1 MKVNESFRVSYLFLE
16 LLIYFVKGGIDYVP
30 THYLALRIIFFLHA
44 KFESDWEVD
53 ILKVMMR
60 ASTL

>member
-16 LLIYFVKGGIDYVP
+16 LLIYFVKCSIDYVP
-30 THYLALRIIFFLHA
+30 TLFGSQNHFFLHA

-53 ILKVMMR
+53 ILKAMMM